1 VHDILLYAAR
11 THSSKPALAHRP
23 IIRTTTE
30 SKQIPKTDP
39 NTGEETMQ
47 EKKWEYYELGAF
59 QWVSFEGLLSRV
71 RDVGCGMRELG
82 VGSEEGK
89 KGFFNIYGQTR

>member
-1 VHDILLYAAR
+1 
-11 THSSKPALAHRP
+11 
-23 IIRTTTE
+23 
-30 SKQIPKTDP
+30 
-39 NTGEETMQ
+39 MQ

-59 QWVSFEGLLSRV
+59 EWVSFEGLLSRV